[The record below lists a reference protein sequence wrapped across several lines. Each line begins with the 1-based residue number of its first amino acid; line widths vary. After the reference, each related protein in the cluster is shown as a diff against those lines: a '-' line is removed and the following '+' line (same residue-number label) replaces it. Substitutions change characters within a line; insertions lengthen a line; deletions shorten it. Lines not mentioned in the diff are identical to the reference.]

1 VGRQGDDPER
11 ARQKLVGIYIV
22 DTDHAAVRDQ
32 FGDLRSEKPVQI
44 GHQPWRLGEGAR
56 NHRRARQ
63 AERRGPPRRRRGR
76 RRSTETVQQDIRRRD
91 PNRGYG
97 RSPDRWIR
105 AARRRT
111 LDHQGVARR
120 QLRNERVDFRERHRV
135 DRRLGR
141 PATDVRSRQAHQ
153 QRANRIEIG
162 DRPNILPALPH
173 HHAGATEEPR
183 GRKRMT
189 FFPRFE
195 RRPGHRIRARFP
207 VHGARVGNDGKRLRR
222 LRNAGDQS
230 PRAGTFPSRG
240 RHQKKDRPRRQ
251 DDGGHDKDEDLAHRC
266 YHPPRMLGSIV
277 RTLSRALAGR
287 VRRSIRRAVRS
298 GVPLRIGVDIRPFYE
313 PLTGIGWYL
322 YHLLHEIA
330 KRDGVELYLF
340 GDARVT
346 DLGPVL
352 HADPP
357 PNAHLCW
364 FDLRGRGRISRPQ
377 RALTAAAYV
386 LWMALIDCDVV
397 FGANYFL
404 PRLLGATARRR
415 VITVH
420 DLTWKRFPELLQKET
435 LHNLDVHMAREI
447 AAADA
452 IICVSESTR
461 NDLLAFYQV
470 DPRRVV
476 AIHSGVAPLPALRA
490 NLSSLR

>member
-1 VGRQGDDPER
+1 
-11 ARQKLVGIYIV
+11 
-22 DTDHAAVRDQ
+22 
-32 FGDLRSEKPVQI
+32 
-44 GHQPWRLGEGAR
+44 
-56 NHRRARQ
+56 
-63 AERRGPPRRRRGR
+63 
-76 RRSTETVQQDIRRRD
+76 
-91 PNRGYG
+91 
-97 RSPDRWIR
+97 
-105 AARRRT
+105 
-111 LDHQGVARR
+111 
-120 QLRNERVDFRERHRV
+120 
-135 DRRLGR
+135 
-141 PATDVRSRQAHQ
+141 
-153 QRANRIEIG
+153 
-162 DRPNILPALPH
+162 
-173 HHAGATEEPR
+173 
-183 GRKRMT
+183 
-189 FFPRFE
+189 
-195 RRPGHRIRARFP
+195 
-207 VHGARVGNDGKRLRR
+207 
-222 LRNAGDQS
+222 
-230 PRAGTFPSRG
+230 
-240 RHQKKDRPRRQ
+240 
-251 DDGGHDKDEDLAHRC
+251 
-266 YHPPRMLGSIV
+266 MLGSIV

-298 GVPLRIGVDIRPFYE
+298 GVPLSIGVDIRPFYE

-490 NLSSLR
+490 NLSSLRGTREFAKRRYILFVSTIEPRKNLGVLLEAFERLRARGAYDGDLVVVGRVGWKSETIAGRLRAKGIHHLDYLPPDELAAIYRGADIFVFPSIYEGFGFPLLEAMACGVPSIAARSSWLPEIGGEAALYFDPHNARELELAIERLAHDDALRRDLIDRGRGRAAEFRWDRTAEQTLEVLRRVV